1 MALLLPAALAYLGPI
16 AMTAQRAKHAASTP
30 KHAQHG
36 STAAKS
42 AAKSAARQAAM
53 QLSDDKLARVGNPV
67 RDAYHRELMAYMTM
81 KAKAP
86 KGMELSSDGVLCV
99 CTTQIRS
106 KVHAP

>member
-30 KHAQHG
+30 QHAQHG
-36 STAAKS
+36 ST

-67 RDAYHRELMAYMTM
+67 RDAYHRELMAYMTT

-86 KGMELSSDGVLCV
+86 KGMELSSDGVLCA
-99 CTTQIRS
+99 CTTHIRS